1 MCHAGIP
8 MHQELAMKET
18 AAKPTQSVGVEFIDP
33 HVAQFRVWAPKCHRI
48 DLCILKDGQ
57 ETPHRMTREEDGH
70 YTTIVASC
78 EPGTRYGYRLDG
90 GEMLRPDPRSRFQ
103 PDGVFGDSQVID
115 PNSFAWSDQIW
126 RGITPAGQ
134 VFYEMHVGTF
144 TPEGTWES
152 AARELPELA
161 RAGMTVI
168 ELMPVAE
175 FAGRY
180 GWGYDGVLQFA
191 PTRLYGRPDDMRRF
205 VDRAHALGLGV
216 ILDVVYN
223 HFGCVGNYLRE
234 FSDNY
239 ISDQHENEWSEA
251 VNFDGPHSGPVR
263 QYFLDNVRHWIK
275 EYHLD
280 GFRIDAT
287 HALHDASPRHIL
299 LDISQTARAAAAP
312 RSIVLTGEN
321 GPQDV
326 RLLRP
331 EAQGGYELDML
342 WNDDFHH
349 SARVRL
355 TGASEA
361 YYSDFRGNVTEFLT
375 AVKSG
380 FLYQG
385 QRSFWQKRPR
395 GTPTQGMPAMSFVS
409 FIENHDQI
417 ANTGTGSRVHAL
429 TSPGRHRAMTALWLL
444 SPQTPMF
451 LQGQEFSASNPFLYF
466 ADFQG
471 EEAKGVAKGRIGFL
485 SQFPSLATP
494 EAQQQHHDPCDPEV
508 FRLSKLDLSERE
520 THREIYEM
528 HMDLLKL
535 RRDDPVFKRQRAD
548 LLDGAVLGPDCL
560 AVRYFE
566 AAGDDRLLL
575 VNFGGDLLWTPQT
588 EPLLAPPLERRWEQL
603 WSSQNVQYG
612 GRGSPEVETDE
623 GWRIPAE
630 ATVVL
635 RAVIPESTTLK
646 EADV

>member
-1 MCHAGIP
+1 
-8 MHQELAMKET
+8 MKDT
-18 AAKPTQSVGVEFIDP
+18 VSKPTQSVGVEIIDR
-33 HVAQFRVWAPKCHRI
+33 HIAQFRVWAPNCHRI
-48 DLCILKDGQ
+48 DLCIFHDGQ
-57 ETPHRMTREEDGH
+57 ETRHSMTQEGNGH
-70 YTTIVASC
+70 FTTTVTPC
-78 EPGTRYGYRLDG
+78 EPGTRYGYRLDN
-90 GEMLRPDPRSRFQ
+90 GETVRADPRSRFQ
-103 PDGVFGDSQVID
+103 PDGVFGASELID
-115 PNSFAWSDQIW
+115 PSVFPWSDQNW

-175 FAGRY
+175 FAGRF

-216 ILDVVYN
+216 IVDVVYN
-223 HFGCVGNYLRE
+223 HFGSVGNYLRE

-251 VNFDGPHSGPVR
+251 VNFDGPESGPVR
-263 QYFLDNVRHWIK
+263 QYFLDNVRHWIQ

-287 HALHDASPRHIL
+287 HTLHDASPRHIL

-326 RLLRP
+326 RLLRT
-331 EAQGGYELDML
+331 EAHGGYELDML

-349 SARVRL
+349 AARVRL

-361 YYSDFRGNVTEFLT
+361 YYSDFRGSVTEFLT

-380 FLYQG
+380 FIYQG
-385 QRSFWQKRPR
+385 QRSFWQERPR
-395 GTPTQGMPAMSFVS
+395 GTPTQGIPAKSFVS

-417 ANTGTGSRVHAL
+417 ANAGTGSRVHAL

-471 EEAKGVAKGRIGFL
+471 EEAKAVAKGRIGFL

-494 EAQQQHHDPCDPEV
+494 EVQQRLHDPCDPKV
-508 FRLSKLDLSERE
+508 FHLSKLDLSERE
-520 THREIYEM
+520 THREIYDM

-535 RRDDPVFKRQRAD
+535 RREDPVFSRQRAD
-548 LLDGAVLGPDCL
+548 LLDGAVLGADCF
-560 AVRYFE
+560 AVRYFD
-566 AAGDDRLLL
+566 AAGNDRLLL
-575 VNFGGDLLWTPQT
+575 INFGGDLLWTPQT
-588 EPLLAPPLERRWEQL
+588 EPLLAPPLDRGWEQL
-603 WSSQNVQYG
+603 WSSQSVRYG
-612 GRGSPEVETDE
+612 GRGTPEVETDE
-623 GWRIPAE
+623 GWHIPAE
-630 ATVVL
+630 TTVVL
-635 RAVIPESTTLK
+635 RAVFPEASTSDS
-646 EADV
+646 EADA